1 VVRDVG
7 LDEIT
12 VPTLV
17 VRHYSDGCVVS
28 PFADATMLT
37 RQLKRAPKKEFMA
50 FQEGAPAGD
59 PCEAFSAHGF
69 MGIDDEVVKAIA
81 DWIKAT
87 R

>member
-17 VRHYSDGCVVS
+17 VRHYSGGCVVS

-59 PCEAFSAHGF
+59 R
-69 MGIDDEVVKAIA
+69 VKRFLRTGS
-81 DWIKAT
+81 WGSTT
-87 R
+87 RS